1 MTSSRRDV
9 VLYMPYL
16 PVGGAERMLVR
27 LAEGLAA
34 RGRPVSFLLDR
45 MDGDM
50 LPRLPRGVGVEALD
64 APRSAAAV
72 PRLTAWLR
80 RREPEVLLSALSHQN
95 IVALV
100 ARWLARARTR
110 VVVSEHTILS
120 RQTAESG
127 TWQHRLM
134 PLLARRLY
142 PLADARVAVSAAALE
157 DLAAITG
164 LPHRRFDLIHNP
176 VVADEVLAGDLGA
189 AVDDQWLCDDGPP
202 VIVAAGRLVPLKDFA
217 TLLRAVAFLRAERPV
232 RLLLLGEGPARGDL
246 ERLRDELCLQ
256 DSVRLIGA
264 VSDPLPYFRRAA
276 AVALTSHYEGFGVV
290 LVEAM
295 ACGTPVIS
303 TDCPGGPAEI
313 LENGRLGPLV
323 PVGDA
328 EALAHGL
335 ARILDDPI
343 APEALRRRA
352 FDFAASRS
360 VEAYDALFDR
370 LSGTA

>member
-1 MTSSRRDV
+1 MTGSRGEA

-45 MDGDM
+45 MEGDM
-50 LPRLPRGVGVEALD
+50 LSWVPDGVGVEALD

-95 IVALV
+95 IVAIV
-100 ARWLARARTR
+100 ARWLARSPTR

-120 RQTAESG
+120 RQTAETG

-134 PLLARRLY
+134 PMLARRLY

-164 LPHRRFDLIHNP
+164 LPPSRFDLIHNP
-176 VVADEVLAGDLGA
+176 VVADEVLVGSPDA
-189 AVDDQWLCDDGPP
+189 AVDDPWLREDGPP

-232 RLLLLGEGPARGDL
+232 RLLLLGEGPARGEL
-246 ERLRDELCLQ
+246 ERLRDELCLH
-256 DSVRLIGA
+256 DCVRLVGA
-264 VSDPLPYFRRAA
+264 VTEPLSYFRRAA
-276 AVALTSHYEGFGVV
+276 AVALTSRYEGFGVV

-328 EALAHGL
+328 KALARGL
-335 ARILDDPI
+335 AQILDDPV

-352 FDFAASRS
+352 SDFAASRS